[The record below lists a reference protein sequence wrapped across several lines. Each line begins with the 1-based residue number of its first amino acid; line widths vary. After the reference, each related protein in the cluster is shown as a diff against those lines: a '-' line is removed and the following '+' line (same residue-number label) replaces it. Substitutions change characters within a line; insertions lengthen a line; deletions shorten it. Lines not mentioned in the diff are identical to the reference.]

1 MGSVFNLGGG
11 ELIVIAMI
19 ALLVLGPSRLPGAAK
34 QIGKALAEFR
44 RMSSGVQ
51 DDLRD
56 AMNAEGVRETMS
68 QVRDVL
74 DVPRAIR
81 NEVASAISSVGSTS
95 FTGSKD
101 ELESTSSVATV
112 SSSDRA
118 QNPLGDTSIPSP
130 DGIFADDL
138 PAVLSMSDVPS
149 PMASSADRLV
159 LP

>member
-1 MGSVFNLGGG
+1 MFNLGGG

-51 DDLRD
+51 DDLRE
-56 AMNAEGVRETMS
+56 AMNVDGVRETMS

-101 ELESTSSVATV
+101 ELESTSSVAST
-112 SSSDRA
+112 SSADRA

-138 PAVLSMSDVPS
+138 PAILSMSDVPS
-149 PMASSADRLV
+149 PMASSADGLV
-159 LP
+159 SP

>member
-1 MGSVFNLGGG
+1 
-11 ELIVIAMI
+11 MI

-51 DDLRD
+51 DDLRE
-56 AMNAEGVRETMS
+56 AMNVEGVRETMS

-101 ELESTSSVATV
+101 ELESTSSLASV
-112 SSSDRA
+112 SSSDQA

>member
-1 MGSVFNLGGG
+1 MFNLGGG

-51 DDLRD
+51 DDLRE
-56 AMNAEGVRETMS
+56 AMNVDGVRETMS

-101 ELESTSSVATV
+101 ELESTSSLAAV
-112 SSSDRA
+112 SSADRA

-149 PMASSADRLV
+149 PMTSSADGLV

>member
-1 MGSVFNLGGG
+1 MFNLGGG

-51 DDLRD
+51 DDLRE
-56 AMNAEGVRETMS
+56 AMNVDGVRETMS

-101 ELESTSSVATV
+101 ALESTSSLAAV
-112 SSSDRA
+112 SSADRA

-138 PAVLSMSDVPS
+138 PVVLSMSDVPS
-149 PMASSADRLV
+149 PMASSADGLV

>member
-1 MGSVFNLGGG
+1 MFNLGGG

-51 DDLRD
+51 DDLRE
-56 AMNAEGVRETMS
+56 AMNVDGVRETMS

-101 ELESTSSVATV
+101 ELESTSSLVAV
-112 SSSDRA
+112 SSADRA
-118 QNPLGDTSIPSP
+118 QNPLGTWRSTRPS
-130 DGIFADDL
+130 
-138 PAVLSMSDVPS
+138 S
-149 PMASSADRLV
+149 
-159 LP
+159 

>member
-1 MGSVFNLGGG
+1 MFNLGGG

-51 DDLRD
+51 DDLRE
-56 AMNAEGVRETMS
+56 AMNVEGVRETMS

-81 NEVASAISSVGSTS
+81 NEVASAISSVGSTN

-101 ELESTSSVATV
+101 ELESTSSVASV
-112 SSSDRA
+112 SSTDQAR
-118 QNPLGDTSIPSP
+118 NPLGDVSVPSP

-138 PAVLSMSDVPS
+138 PTVLSMSDVPA
-149 PMASSADRLV
+149 PMASSADGMD